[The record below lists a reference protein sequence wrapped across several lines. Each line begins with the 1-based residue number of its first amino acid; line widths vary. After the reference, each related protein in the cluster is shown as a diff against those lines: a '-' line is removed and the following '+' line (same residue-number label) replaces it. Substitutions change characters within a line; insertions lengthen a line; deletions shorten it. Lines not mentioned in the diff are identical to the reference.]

1 MVAGKGRC
9 CRGRRF
15 AIGARVDITR
25 NLFYSFRGS
34 SITSQAAPLA
44 QLENNL
50 TKSLLTV
57 LERCSRR
64 VFLKAF
70 LDDLGLP
77 FAENVFFSLQ
87 RGQPLAASAKR
98 RIVLSIT
105 GDSPDI
111 EKRRT
116 ARHKGRPDAWICS
129 GGWAVLVES
138 KIGKKLS
145 LSQLESHAKAAGW
158 GRQRFKVIHRTWMQ
172 MHRLVR
178 SALDSCPRKDAVSH
192 LLAGDWLAYMERQN
206 MIEFTKITV
215 ADFDFLN
222 QPPEQRKVALSHIR
236 GRMRDFARYVSQ
248 SQVSKKVAGLYRG
261 RRVKDW
267 KYGDPDTKST
277 SYWFNVGGEVSKR
290 TWHITVF
297 YRPNGI
303 DVEVLASQAYLSRR
317 LCKAGVDHLRQIV
330 SMASK
335 DREELGIG
343 CRRAWYANPKSSYKG
358 SRIAWSDEPV
368 MVKPSTLSVASR
380 DSYAWILRDAIQ
392 GLQGRK
398 HKEFRPELIIRK
410 SIPRD
415 EIISRPLKGQV
426 ALVRRAIQ
434 QLYPLLKYLMEATK
448 K

>member
-1 MVAGKGRC
+1 
-9 CRGRRF
+9 
-15 AIGARVDITR
+15 
-25 NLFYSFRGS
+25 
-34 SITSQAAPLA
+34 
-44 QLENNL
+44 LENNL

-57 LERCSRR
+57 LERCNRR

-87 RGQPLAASAKR
+87 KGRPLAASTKR
-98 RIVLSIT
+98 KIVLSIT
-105 GDSPDI
+105 GDSPDV

-145 LSQLESHAKAAGW
+145 LSQLEAHAKTAGW
-158 GRQRFKVIHRTWMQ
+158 GRRRFKVVHRTWMQ
-172 MHRLVR
+172 MHRLVK
-178 SALDSCPRKDAVSH
+178 SALDSCSRKDVVSH
-192 LLAGDWLAYMERQN
+192 LLAKDWLEYMEHQN
-206 MIEFTKITV
+206 MTEFTKITV
-215 ADFDFLN
+215 EDFDFLN
-222 QPPEQRKVALSHIR
+222 QPPEQHQVVLSHIR

-267 KYGDPDTKST
+267 KYGDPDKTSA
-277 SYWFNVGGEVSKR
+277 SYWFNVGGEASKR

-303 DVEVLASQAYLSRR
+303 DVEILASQAYLSRR
-317 LCKAGVDHLRQIV
+317 LCKAGVDCLRQIV

-335 DREELGIG
+335 VRTASEVSPARKARAELSIG
-343 CRRAWYANPKSSYKG
+343 CRRAWYANPKGKYKG
-358 SRIAWSDEPV
+358 LNIAGTDEPV
-368 MVKPSTLSVASR
+368 MVKPASLSGASW
-380 DSYAWILRDAIQ
+380 DSYARSLRDAIQ
-392 GLQGRK
+392 ELQV
-398 HKEFRPELIIRK
+398 HKQEFRTELIIRK

-434 QLYPLLKYLMEATK
+434 QLYPLLRYLMEATK